1 LSKYLYGADILPD
14 DIVVKGRGQ
23 RQAFSGKKPVASIG
37 DTLRPL
43 IPEVSPEKGWVMVD
57 FDVVGDIFCA
67 GVLDSDPDIR
77 AGDDIIVMR
86 HGKAVAVGTAQLPG
100 TLMQSLQRG
109 KAVKV
114 RKKIR

>member
-1 LSKYLYGADILPD
+1 
-14 DIVVKGRGQ
+14 
-23 RQAFSGKKPVASIG
+23 
-37 DTLRPL
+37 
-43 IPEVSPEKGWVMVD
+43 MVD